1 MAECSE
7 CHLAI
12 QDAVVVRVGD
22 ATLHEDCLRCAVC
35 RDTLDGSCFARFGQF
50 YCRED
55 FVRMFGPRCAACHA
69 TFTAA
74 DSVRRLGGGGQQYHL
89 HCFTCSKCGLALDK
103 GMEGV

>member
-35 RDTLDGSCFARFGQF
+35 RDTLDGSCFARFGLACDIHSLLSNHGPAFEQALLQHARPTPNLPT
-50 YCRED
+50 YC
-55 FVRMFGPRCAACHA
+55 
-69 TFTAA
+69 
-74 DSVRRLGGGGQQYHL
+74 Y
-89 HCFTCSKCGLALDK
+89 
-103 GMEGV
+103 GV

>member
-74 DSVRRLGGGGQQYHL
+74 DSVRSLGGGQQQVVL
-89 HCFTCSKCGLALDK
+89 QKVPS
-103 GMEGV
+103 EGS